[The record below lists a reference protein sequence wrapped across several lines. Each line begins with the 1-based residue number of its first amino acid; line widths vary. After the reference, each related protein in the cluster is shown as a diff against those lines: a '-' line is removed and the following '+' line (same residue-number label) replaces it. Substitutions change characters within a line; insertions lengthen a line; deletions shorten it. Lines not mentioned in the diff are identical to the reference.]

1 MRRRTTN
8 WMLALLSAVMIQS
21 SAWSADMPQ
30 LLTRMEGTVT
40 ALRLT
45 DLHMGP
51 MHFNISRDVE
61 VTLLT
66 EGGRRLSIKELA
78 GVGRVEK
85 ARIFLNGGTVMKI
98 VVLEMAQ

>member
-1 MRRRTTN
+1 
-8 WMLALLSAVMIQS
+8 MLALLCAVMFQTF
-21 SAWSADMPQ
+21 AWSTDMPE

-51 MHFNISRDVE
+51 MRFNISRDVV
-61 VTLLT
+61 VTLHK
-66 EGGRRLSIKELA
+66 EGGKRLSIKELA
-78 GVGRVEK
+78 GVGRIEK

>member
-1 MRRRTTN
+1 
-8 WMLALLSAVMIQS
+8 
-21 SAWSADMPQ
+21 MPE

-40 ALRLT
+40 ALKLT
-45 DLHMGP
+45 DLYMGP

-61 VTLLT
+61 VTLHK
-66 EGGRRLSIKELA
+66 EGGKRLSIKELA
-78 GVGRVEK
+78 GVGRIEK